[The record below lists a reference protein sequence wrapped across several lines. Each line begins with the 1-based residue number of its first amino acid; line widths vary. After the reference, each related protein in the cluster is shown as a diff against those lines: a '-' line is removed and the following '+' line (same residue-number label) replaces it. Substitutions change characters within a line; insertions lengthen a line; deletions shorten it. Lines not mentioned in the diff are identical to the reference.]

1 MKIEGISSTL
11 ASNIGKAA
19 TPQKSGFGELLEKFI
34 ADVNSDLHAATN
46 VQQKLMQGD
55 VDNMVELMST
65 IEKADISL
73 RLATEIRNK
82 ALEAYQEIMRM
93 QV

>member
-1 MKIEGISSTL
+1 MKIEGISTTTAQTL
-11 ASNIGKAA
+11 QQIQEAK
-19 TPQKSGFGELLEKFI
+19 PGFSDLLEEFVQS
-34 ADVNSDLHAATN
+34 VNQDLHASTQA
-46 VQQKLMQGD
+46 QQKLMEGK

-73 RLATEIRNK
+73 RLTTEIRNK

>member
-1 MKIEGISSTL
+1 MKIEGISPSASQTL
-11 ASNIGKAA
+11 QPTQEAK
-19 TPQKSGFGELLEKFI
+19 PGFSDLLEEFVQS
-34 ADVNSDLHAATN
+34 VNQDLHASTHA
-46 VQQKLMQGD
+46 QQKLMEGK